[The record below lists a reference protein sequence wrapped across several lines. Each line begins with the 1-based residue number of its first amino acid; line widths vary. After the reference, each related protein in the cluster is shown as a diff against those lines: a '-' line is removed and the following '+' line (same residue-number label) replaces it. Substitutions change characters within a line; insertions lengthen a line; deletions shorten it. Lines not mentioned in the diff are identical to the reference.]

1 MITFFN
7 RKLLLSTMNIDQYA
21 NARDDLVKADID
33 FKVATKG
40 QNYKHTMPRTYNING
55 RTMTNTGIV
64 YDLYVHEK
72 DYKKAVTAINKK
84 DGL

>member
-1 MITFFN
+1 MITLFN
-7 RKLLLSTMNIDQYA
+7 RKRVLYTMNMDQYA

-40 QNYKHTMPRTYNING
+40 QNYKQTMPRTYNING
-55 RTMTNTGIV
+55 RTVTNTGIV

-72 DYKKAVTAINKK
+72 DYKRAVTAINKK
-84 DGL
+84 DSF